1 MVVQNRTRGRE
12 KAKEFVQFSAGLS
25 DLSEVIFG
33 PEGTAEV
40 EVWFGLPQISLR
52 EGSFPHSFLYRI

>member
-1 MVVQNRTRGRE
+1 MVVQIKARGRE

-33 PEGTAEV
+33 PDGTAKV
-40 EVWFGLPQISLR
+40 GVWFGLPQMSL
-52 EGSFPHSFLYRI
+52 GKGLFSPQFSL